1 MHTCNPSSQK
11 AEAGGWRL
19 WDQPPWH
26 NKIVSETNK
35 QNPKKIPA
43 KTWQKKCL
51 NPSSTTIISIPHITT
66 TNQCESEQG
75 TWQLSRLFSILWSLL
90 YSCQTALV
98 HMLFATSVVGINYL
112 VSVYPNFFTCK
123 TDTVKNCWMRKNACS
138 I

>member
-1 MHTCNPSSQK
+1 MK
-11 AEAGGWRL
+11 IWG
-19 WDQPPWH
+19 QPPLH
-26 NKIVSETNK
+26 NEILSETNK

-51 NPSSTTIISIPHITT
+51 NPSSTVIISILHITT

-75 TWQLSRLFSILWSLL
+75 TWQLSRLFSILWNRRSVLWSLL

-112 VSVYPNFFTCK
+112 LSVYPNFFTCK
-123 TDTVKNCWMRKNACS
+123 TDTVKNCWVCKNACS
-138 I
+138 S